1 MIVLQY
7 DQDPETI
14 IEQAAQKLRAG
25 GVVIYP
31 TDTLYGMGCDALN
44 PQAINRVYNI
54 KKLNKRK
61 PLSLLCSDLEQIAK
75 YAHINEQAYTL
86 LKRLLPGPY
95 TFILPA
101 TKLVP
106 RVVVNKQRKVGI
118 RVPNNEI
125 CLGIIRELGNPLMN
139 TSADY
144 ETDEELNEPELI
156 KTYYRD
162 ADMLIDCGSVEL
174 SQSSVIDLSGATP
187 TVIRYGKGDV
197 EEALCIVD

>member
-174 SQSSVIDLSGATP
+174 CQSSVIDLSGATP
-187 TVIRYGKGDV
+187 TVIRYGKGNV
-197 EEALCIVD
+197 EDALCIVD

>member
-1 MIVLQY
+1 MIVVQY

-14 IEQAAQKLRAG
+14 TQAVQKLRSG
-25 GVVIYP
+25 GVIIYP
-31 TDTLYGMGCDALN
+31 TDTLYGIGCDALN

-61 PLSLLCSDLEQIAK
+61 PLSLLCCDLSQISK
-75 YAHINEQAYTL
+75 YAHVNQQAYTL
-86 LKRLLPGPY
+86 LRRLLPGPY

-118 RVPNNEI
+118 RVPDNEV
-125 CLGIIRELGNPLMN
+125 CLNIIRELGSPLMN
-139 TSADY
+139 TSASY
-144 ETDEELNEPELI
+144 ETDEEVNDPEVI

-162 ADMLIDCGSVEL
+162 VDMLIDCGPAEW
-174 SQSSVIDLSGATP
+174 SQSSIIDLSGSAP
-187 TVIRYGKGDV
+187 SVIRYGKGDV
-197 EEALCIVD
+197 ESALCIVN